1 MEIKKIRIKKT
12 IIQEL
17 NLIYN
22 WLNSLKNLQGQSCAS
37 QRGSRGN
44 RKDLGFIGFTPNLN
58 HHLLQQMKWFSVT
71 AVIIISLWR
80 SWRLIVR
87 DVINSFTA
95 RSLAP
100 AMENIVLL
108 NSVRIKF
115 IAYHGVS
122 IAYLG
127 YPRTRSD
134 NQERIPV
141 SVRNVMKDDLFKPSI
156 FIN

>member
-1 MEIKKIRIKKT
+1 MEIKKIRIKKI

-44 RKDLGFIGFTPNLN
+44 RKDLRFIGFTLN
-58 HHLLQQMKWFSVT
+58 PPHQPSRPMKSFSATV
-71 AVIIISLWR
+71 VSIISLWS

-87 DVINSFTA
+87 DVINSIIA
-95 RSLAP
+95 RSPELA
-100 AMENIVLL
+100 MVRIVLL